1 MERRDF
7 GTTGMRT
14 SILGFGGFH
23 LLEIPCKEA
32 SYLLNRYLDEG
43 GNYIETASSYGDGE
57 SEMKIGSSVSHRR
70 DEFILATKTGERTA
84 KGCDDSLNRSLLNL
98 QTDHVDI
105 FIMHGV
111 GSVGELDA
119 ILGPGGAIEAAE
131 AAREDGR
138 VRFIGISMHGQPDIL
153 IKALERYPFDAVMTT
168 INYYDRFNFPEIEEV
183 LIPLAKKKGTAVI
196 LMKPIAD
203 GYLWKSADKA
213 FSYAFSRDVPVVV
226 SGMNNRRMLEMDIGL
241 AKSFVPMTAREEEK
255 LFKTAPE
262 LGGYVCRQCGKC
274 MVCPEGI
281 PIQDIFRLEG
291 YYDRQMHDGIVRDA
305 ADYALRQR
313 LRFWFNNRDMAKQGY
328 EMIEN
333 KADKCTECGKC
344 MPLCPYGIDIIYKL
358 DVAAY
363 KLSGRKIL

>member
-1 MERRDF
+1 
-7 GTTGMRT
+7 
-14 SILGFGGFH
+14 
-23 LLEIPCKEA
+23 
-32 SYLLNRYLDEG
+32 
-43 GNYIETASSYGDGE
+43 
-57 SEMKIGSSVSHRR
+57 
-70 DEFILATKTGERTA
+70 
-84 KGCDDSLNRSLLNL
+84 
-98 QTDHVDI
+98 
-105 FIMHGV
+105 MHGV